1 MASLTFGNGQT
12 ITYRYDSYNNVTGIS
27 YDGGTT
33 YNYSYTYS
41 SANGLTSVTDNI
53 SDQITYFTST
63 GYEVYTLPQS
73 GQGVLLYSS
82 SYDEDDNFVQSANG
96 YTYTFADGAEETETE
111 AIIRRTTG
119 LAVKHSTI
127 SSNGTNLTL
136 SSSTDFFGRQVNSTL
151 GIKDGANNLGSVA
164 LEYTYQN
171 STGNRTTEYV
181 SNYKNVVTPTTGS
194 ATNVEYTYT
203 YDANGNIA
211 SDSLGGILKHSYVY
225 DEAGQLVRVNDA
237 EQNKT
242 FCYTYDN
249 GGNLVSKKRYAYTL
263 DSLGS
268 VLQTMGTYAYMN
280 SNWKDELTSYNN
292 IPLTYDNIGN
302 LICFDNNSFTWSA
315 GRQLE
320 KFEISLR
327 DYSVNYKYNADGLRT
342 QKIIDDVENYMQIT
356 YDYIWMDGKLVSQT
370 DGTDILY
377 FLYDSKD
384 SPIGFVLNDAATYLY
399 IKNLQGDITGIADG
413 NGNIIVNYTYDEWG
427 KLLSITGSEADIIGL
442 LNPLRYRGYYYDTET
457 GYYYLQSRYYNPKWG
472 RFINADDAEYIYGL
486 NQYSYCSNDP
496 VNDTDKN
503 GRFDQAMMKRISEDN
518 YKHNGKYSISGYI
531 NGQSVHDCSKMRY
544 GVKTLSYNGCGPIAM
559 YNTLLL
565 HGKRTQLKDI
575 IRYSERNGGLWWD
588 GLFGTK
594 PESVPL
600 FLLSVGIKTKSY
612 YLTKSVDRDRKPGSI
627 FILCYAHSA
636 GMHYIAVKSLKNGT
650 LDVYNRY
657 SNNLKL
663 YNVSS
668 VQSLIKADGFKLI
681 VGYYCYNK

>member
-1 MASLTFGNGQT
+1 
-12 ITYRYDSYNNVTGIS
+12 
-27 YDGGTT
+27 
-33 YNYSYTYS
+33 
-41 SANGLTSVTDNI
+41 
-53 SDQITYFTST
+53 
-63 GYEVYTLPQS
+63 
-73 GQGVLLYSS
+73 
-82 SYDEDDNFVQSANG
+82 
-96 YTYTFADGAEETETE
+96 
-111 AIIRRTTG
+111 
-119 LAVKHSTI
+119 
-127 SSNGTNLTL
+127 
-136 SSSTDFFGRQVNSTL
+136 
-151 GIKDGANNLGSVA
+151 LGSVA

-472 RFINADDAEYIYGL
+472 RFINADVYCDTGSGVVGTNMFTYCRNNVVNHIDPTGKFEKEWHMIVTLRIARTVYKEEYAKKLADGDYYIDKNHSTSATWGWNNPYAQSWHFNVYKYSQTDSRDRRTEEMLDEALVSLSVAKSYLTKGDKKTAEEKLKNAFFSFGKGLHPQQDKVAHSGPEGNKFYGNIAYHPHKVKQDGMMIL
-486 NQYSYCSNDP
+486 FDSPGRHYYEL
-496 VNDTDKN
+496 DKN
-503 GRFDQAMMKRISEDN
+503 GN
-518 YKHNGKYSISGYI
+518 Y
-531 NGQSVHDCSKMRY
+531 
-544 GVKTLSYNGCGPIAM
+544 
-559 YNTLLL
+559 YNTGWTIGQMGEFVTALYMVN
-565 HGKRTQLKDI
+565 I
-575 IRYSERNGGLWWD
+575 
-588 GLFGTK
+588 
-594 PESVPL
+594 
-600 FLLSVGIKTKSY
+600 
-612 YLTKSVDRDRKPGSI
+612 
-627 FILCYAHSA
+627 
-636 GMHYIAVKSLKNGT
+636 
-650 LDVYNRY
+650 
-657 SNNLKL
+657 NLKVRSYGL
-663 YNVSS
+663 SS
-668 VQSLIKADGFKLI
+668 LCRV
-681 VGYYCYNK
+681 